1 MEMAE
6 AFLWGWAH
14 FISIDSLFMYFV
26 PANAIDQ
33 IRAATFRG
41 PFKTLTNSVFMCSL
55 ASKVS
60 DGLLEIKLLFIS
72 KMYFFVSKRI
82 PLFSFFL

>member
-1 MEMAE
+1 
-6 AFLWGWAH
+6 
-14 FISIDSLFMYFV
+14 MYFV

-41 PFKTLTNSVFMCSL
+41 PFKTLKNSVFMCSL

-82 PLFSFFL
+82 PLFSFFYKSVTSKKLSLQVLVCQSGY

>member
-1 MEMAE
+1 
-6 AFLWGWAH
+6 
-14 FISIDSLFMYFV
+14 MYFV

-41 PFKTLTNSVFMCSL
+41 PFKTLTNSLFMCSL

-72 KMYFFVSKRI
+72 KIYFFVSKRI
-82 PLFSFFL
+82 PLFSFFFYKSGTSKKRSLQVLVCQSGY